1 MPRGDPSAIVSQ
13 RVGELIERGLLAEDG
28 LGVSSGGRAPRV
40 VRFLADAG
48 HLLVADLGAT
58 SIDVAVTDL
67 SGVILGHAQEP
78 CDIAAG
84 PAPVLGQVEELF
96 EQALRAAGPIPG
108 ELGAIGIGLPGPV
121 EFVSGRPIA
130 PPIMPGWD
138 RYSVRERFASYDVP
152 IWVDNDVNLM
162 ALGELR
168 AGIARGYDNVV
179 FIKIGTGIGAGIVVQ
194 GKLHRG
200 AEGGAGDVGH
210 IQVVE
215 TESDVVCRFDQNV
228 ALQARDVGH
237 AAMHG
242 DAVSVELITNAGHL
256 IGRTLAGIVNFFNP
270 SLIVIGGGVAQVGD
284 LLLATVRESVYRR
297 SLPLATRHLQVQR
310 STLEGL
316 GGVIGAA
323 VMVTDELFAP
333 QRLRHWLDA
342 GTPVGRPSP
351 VGPT

>member
-1 MPRGDPSAIVSQ
+1 
-13 RVGELIERGLLAEDG
+13 
-28 LGVSSGGRAPRV
+28 
-40 VRFLADAG
+40 
-48 HLLVADLGAT
+48 
-58 SIDVAVTDL
+58 
-67 SGVILGHAQEP
+67 
-78 CDIAAG
+78 
-84 PAPVLGQVEELF
+84 
-96 EQALRAAGPIPG
+96 
-108 ELGAIGIGLPGPV
+108 
-121 EFVSGRPIA
+121 
-130 PPIMPGWD
+130 
-138 RYSVRERFASYDVP
+138 
-152 IWVDNDVNLM
+152 
-162 ALGELR
+162 
-168 AGIARGYDNVV
+168 
-179 FIKIGTGIGAGIVVQ
+179 
-194 GKLHRG
+194 
-200 AEGGAGDVGH
+200 
-210 IQVVE
+210 
-215 TESDVVCRFDQNV
+215 
-228 ALQARDVGH
+228 
-237 AAMHG
+237 MHG